1 MAYIDKNG
9 VVGNLPETGVT
20 LELGCGPTKRHPEAI
35 GIDALDYE
43 GVDIVGDVFEVL
55 GAFPDRSVDAIY
67 TYHFMEHVEKV
78 PELLEAMARILRANG
93 TLSITVPHFSNPHY
107 YSDITHRQFFGL
119 YTMSYFSTGGG
130 LRRKVPT
137 YQREIKY
144 ELEDVRLI
152 FKSFPPFYLRH
163 GIKKLIERLVNISA
177 YTKELYEESF
187 CYLTPCCEVCYTMSR
202 TG

>member
-9 VVGNLPETGVT
+9 VVGNLPEKGVT

>member
-1 MAYIDKNG
+1 VAYIDKNG
-9 VVGNLPETGVT
+9 VVGNLPEAGVT
-20 LELGCGPTKRHPEAI
+20 LELGCGQTKRHPDAI
-35 GIDALDYE
+35 GIDALDYD

-55 GAFPDRSVDAIY
+55 DAFPDRSVDAIF

-78 PELLEAMARILRANG
+78 PDLLEVMARILKADG

-144 ELEDVRLI
+144 KLEDVRLI
-152 FKSFPPFYLRH
+152 FKSSPPFYIRH
-163 GIKKLIERLVNISA
+163 GIKKLIEQIVNVSA

-187 CYLTPCCEVCYTMSR
+187 CYLSPCYEVRYTMSR